1 MLLCALSWHTASNGV
16 PAVCYL
22 LHSSVYAQ
30 FGRVRRLITKHNC
43 AFAI

>member
-22 LHSSVYAQ
+22 LHSSEYGLI
-30 FGRVRRLITKHNC
+30 GRVRRLITKHNR
-43 AFAI
+43 AFTI